1 MKHAY
6 AATASVAAEC
16 IINGMK
22 KKNNSTFSNSLLSF
36 SNKNRNLCVCPSCS
50 GSGSDSDSDSSTFHQ
65 ASSPNIV
72 ALEYADL
79 QITNTLSVGRVG
91 HVRIRQ
97 HVNPLTAAL
106 SAPVEVPDW
115 NQIFPDSTL
124 PLMVDIGCGS
134 GRFLLCLAKK
144 SPQTNNYLGLEI
156 RQKLVDRE
164 QLWVKELSLS
174 NIYFMFANATVCFDQ
189 IVSTYPGPLTFVSI
203 LCPDPHFKNRN
214 RKRRVL
220 QKILVESIIKNLRP
234 GGKVKLLTPSIQP
247 LPIFIQSDVQDVALD
262 MRNQFDAQSDELQHV
277 DYDDAVDQQKKMCDG
292 EGWLLRN
299 PMGIRTEREIHA
311 ECEGAK
317 IYRRMYQK
325 K

>member
-6 AATASVAAEC
+6 AATASMAAAEC
-16 IINGMK
+16 IIRASV
-22 KKNNSTFSNSLLSF
+22 KKNNRTFINSLFSL
-36 SNKNRNLCVCPSCS
+36 SNKSRNVCVSPSFC
-50 GSGSDSDSDSSTFHQ
+50 GSDSDSSTFHR
-65 ASSPNIV
+65 ASSPNVV

-79 QITNTLSVGRVG
+79 QITNTLSVGQVG

-115 NQIFPDSTL
+115 IQIFPDPTL
-124 PLMVDIGCGS
+124 PVMVDTGCDKTVFHS
-134 GRFLLCLAKK
+134 FQL
-144 SPQTNNYLGLEI
+144 
-156 RQKLVDRE
+156 LVDRA
-164 QLWVKELSLS
+164 QLWVKELSLG

-189 IVSTYPGPLTFVSI
+189 IVSTYPGPLTSASI

-220 QKILVESIIKNLRP
+220 QQILVDSIIKNLRP
-234 GGKVKLLTPSIQP
+234 EGK
-247 LPIFIQSDVQDVALD
+247 SDVHDVALD

-277 DYDDAVDQQKKMCDG
+277 DYDDA
-292 EGWLLRN
+292 GWLLRN
-299 PMGIRTEREIHA
+299 PMGNRTEREIHA

-317 IYRRMYQK
+317 IYRRLYQK

>member
-1 MKHAY
+1 MLLGVGKMKH

-16 IINGMK
+16 IINRMK
-22 KKNNSTFSNSLLSF
+22 KKNNSTFINMCFSF
-36 SNKNRNLCVCPSCS
+36 CS
-50 GSGSDSDSDSSTFHQ
+50 GSDSDSSTFHQ

-79 QITNTLSVGRVG
+79 QITNTSVSDELVMSESVKGM
-91 HVRIRQ
+91 
-97 HVNPLTAAL
+97 
-106 SAPVEVPDW
+106 
-115 NQIFPDSTL
+115 STSHCYYPL
-124 PLMVDIGCGS
+124 PLMVDIGCGLQGS
-134 GRFLLCLAKK
+134 GRFLLWLAKK

-156 RQKLVDRE
+156 RQKL
-164 QLWVKELSLS
+164 WVKELSLNTS
-174 NIYFMFANATVCFDQ
+174 CLQMQRFASEQ

-203 LCPDPHFKNRN
+203 LF
-214 RKRRVL
+214 L
-220 QKILVESIIKNLRP
+220 QKILVDSIIKNLRP
-234 GGKVKLLTPSIQP
+234 GGK
-247 LPIFIQSDVQDVALD
+247 IFIQSDVHEGSD

-277 DYDDAVDQQKKMCDG
+277 DYDDAVDQQEKMCDG
-292 EGWLLRN
+292 RGGSLRN